1 MITALDIRFSLF
13 KALHTLI
20 RIPLHLSVFVNDPL
34 TAADIQAMQRLGRY
48 LRVIVGLP
56 TLDAD
61 AMCPATFYL
70 RAYQYAVILGQPTDP
85 QGVWIRETS
94 LKIRQTF
101 LHARTTANNLIGLYA
116 FDLRYAL
123 ATDLA
128 ALNWDAICQNLPPII
143 TYSGLI
149 YEDGNAVRED
159 YEKDPMEVSWTAKF
173 RLWMPEHLRG
183 ELGVA

>member
-1 MITALDIRFSLF
+1 MITALDIRFSIF

-20 RIPLHLSVFVNDPL
+20 RIPMHLSVFVNDPL
-34 TAADIQAMQRLGRY
+34 TAVDIQAMQRLGRY
-48 LRVIVGLP
+48 LRVVVGLP

-70 RAYQYAVILGQPTDP
+70 RAYGRVVLLGQLPDP
-85 QGVWIRETS
+85 RGAWIRETS
-94 LKIRQTF
+94 VKIRQTF

-116 FDLRYAL
+116 YSQRFG
-123 ATDLA
+123 ATDIA
-128 ALNWDAICQNLPPII
+128 ELNWDAVCLTTPPPI